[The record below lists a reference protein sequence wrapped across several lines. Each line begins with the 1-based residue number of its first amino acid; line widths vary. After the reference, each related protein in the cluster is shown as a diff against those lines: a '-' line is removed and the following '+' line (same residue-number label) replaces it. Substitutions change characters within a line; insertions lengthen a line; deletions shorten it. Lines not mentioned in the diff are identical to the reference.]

1 MQQITYQDKTYK
13 PQKSSFIITS
23 TKEEPD
29 GTEKLSNHIRTAP
42 TVTLGEEENKK
53 SHTQDKNEEKGEE
66 KI

>member
-1 MQQITYQDKTYK
+1 MQQITYKNKTNK

-29 GTEKLSNHIRTAP
+29 GIEKPNHVRTAP
-42 TVTLGEEENKK
+42 TVTQGEEEDKK
-53 SHTQDKNEEKGEE
+53 SHTWAKNEEKGEE